1 MAVQERAA
9 WDVAWEAALDELELS
24 LEESER
30 LLRATPADA
39 AAAELVVRQDG
50 TSVSVWTP
58 PSLATPLPA
67 EMLDRAQT
75 LLARQAELIGQTMAA
90 MSRTRLDIEMVGR
103 VSGTP
108 RSGRSVGAV
117 YLDVRA

>member
-50 TSVSVWTP
+50 TSVSAWTP

>member
-1 MAVQERAA
+1 MTIQAQAA

-30 LLRATPADA
+30 LLRATPEDA
-39 AAAELVVRQDG
+39 AAADLVVRQDG
-50 TSVSVWTP
+50 TLASWVP
-58 PSLATPLPA
+58 PALSAPLPP
-67 EMLDRAQT
+67 EMLERAQT
-75 LLARQAELIGQTMAA
+75 LLARQAELIGATMAA

-103 VSGTP
+103 VSGAP

>member
-1 MAVQERAA
+1 MAVQERGA

-30 LLRATPADA
+30 LLRATPQDA
-39 AAAELVVRQDG
+39 AAGELVVRQDG

-67 EMLDRAQT
+67 QMLERAEG

-90 MSRTRLDIEMVGR
+90 MSRTRLDIEMVSR
-103 VSGTP
+103 VSGAP